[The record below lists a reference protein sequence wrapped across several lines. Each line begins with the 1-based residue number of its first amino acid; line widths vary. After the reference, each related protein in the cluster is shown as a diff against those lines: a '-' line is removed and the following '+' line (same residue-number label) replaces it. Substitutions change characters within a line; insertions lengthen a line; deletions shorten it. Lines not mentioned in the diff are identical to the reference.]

1 MSKEP
6 ESRPS
11 AQDLDALRAAGRVA
25 AAVRGFGARMIIA
38 GARPRDVCAAVE
50 DEIRRR
56 GAHPAFPTQSAR
68 NHVAAHDC
76 PAPEDDSVY
85 ERGDL
90 AKLDIGVHVD
100 GWVVDTATTVN
111 VGDVAPNRPKVE
123 AVRAALS
130 AAIAASGPG
139 VPVARISRAIETAIR
154 SFGLRPLRN
163 LCGHGV
169 GRFLVHCPPPIPNL
183 VEEPSRDVLHQ
194 GHLIALEPFATDGEG
209 VAREE
214 GAPEVFRLA
223 PEAARLNDVD
233 ADVFEAI
240 RAFRGL
246 PFSRRDLARFPPARV
261 RRALLNLRRERAVLG
276 YAPLVERSRGAV
288 AQAEHTIYVGA
299 SGIEVLTE

>member
-1 MSKEP
+1 MSREP
-6 ESRPS
+6 VSRPS
-11 AQDLDALRAAGRVA
+11 AQDLEALRAAGRVA
-25 AAVRGFGARMIIA
+25 AAVRDVGARMIAA

-100 GWVVDTATTVN
+100 GWVVDTATTVS
-111 VGDVAPNRPKVE
+111 VGDVPANRPKVE

-169 GRFLVHCPPPIPNL
+169 GRELW
-183 VEEPSRDVLHQ
+183 EEPELPNFGKPGRGVRLEA
-194 GHLIALEPFATDGEG
+194 GMTLALEPMINLGTWKVELDSADGWT
-209 VAREE
+209 VRTADRKLSAHYEE
-214 GAPEVFRLA
+214 TVLVTEAGAEIL
-223 PEAARLNDVD
+223 
-233 ADVFEAI
+233 
-240 RAFRGL
+240 
-246 PFSRRDLARFPPARV
+246 
-261 RRALLNLRRERAVLG
+261 
-276 YAPLVERSRGAV
+276 
-288 AQAEHTIYVGA
+288 TIP
-299 SGIEVLTE
+299 

>member
-1 MSKEP
+1 MSSEP
-6 ESRPS
+6 VSRPT
-11 AQDLDALRAAGRVA
+11 ARDLEALRAAGRVA
-25 AAVRGFGARMIIA
+25 AAVRDVGARMIVA
-38 GARPRDVCAAVE
+38 GVRPRDVCAAVE

-76 PAPEDDSVY
+76 PAPEDESVY

-90 AKLDIGVHVD
+90 AKLDIGDHVD
-100 GWVVDTATTVN
+100 GWVVDTATTDN
-111 VGDVAPNRPKVE
+111 VGDVPANRPKVE
-123 AVRAALS
+123 AVRTALS

-139 VPVARISRAIETAIR
+139 VPVARISLAIETAIR

-183 VEEPSRDVLHQ
+183 VEEPCRDVLQ
-194 GHLIALEPFATDGEG
+194 RGHLIALEPFATDGEG

-214 GAPEVFRLA
+214 GAPEVFRLDPNA
-223 PEAARLNDVD
+223 TVPADVD
-233 ADVFEAI
+233 PEVFKAI

-246 PFSRRDLARFPPARV
+246 PFSRRDLAGFPAARV
-261 RRALLNLRRERAVLG
+261 RRALVSLRRERAVLG
-276 YAPLVERSRGAV
+276 YAPLVERSRGTV
-288 AQAEHTIYVGA
+288 AQAEHTIYVSG
-299 SGIEVLTE
+299 SGIEILTE

>member
-1 MSKEP
+1 
-6 ESRPS
+6 
-11 AQDLDALRAAGRVA
+11 
-25 AAVRGFGARMIIA
+25 MIVA
-38 GARPRDVCAAVE
+38 GARPRDVCGAVE
-50 DEIRRR
+50 DEIRQR

-68 NHVAAHDC
+68 NHVAAHDS

-85 ERGDL
+85 AWGDL

-111 VGDVAPNRPKVE
+111 VGDVAANRPKVE

-139 VPVARISRAIETAIR
+139 VPVSRISSAIETAIR
-154 SFGLRPLRN
+154 AFGLRPLRN

-169 GRFLVHCPPPIPNL
+169 GRFSVHCPPPIPNL
-183 VEEPSRDVLHQ
+183 VEEPSHDVLRP

-214 GAPEVFRLA
+214 GTPEVFRLSPDA
-223 PEAARLNDVD
+223 TDFGGVD
-233 ADVFEAI
+233 AEVVEAI

-246 PFSRRDLARFPPARV
+246 PFSRRDLARFPAARV
-261 RRALLNLRRERAVLG
+261 RHALVELRRRRAVLG
-276 YAPLVERSRGAV
+276 YAPLVERSRGTV
-288 AQAEHTIYVGA
+288 AQAEHTIYVSA
-299 SGIEVLTE
+299 SGIEVLTL

>member
-1 MSKEP
+1 MPRGPIDPPNPNALE
-6 ESRPS
+6 
-11 AQDLDALRAAGRVA
+11 ALRAAGRVA
-25 AAVRGFGARMIIA
+25 AAVRDFGAALVVA

-56 GAHPAFPTQSAR
+56 GAHLAFPTQSAR

-76 PAPEDDSVY
+76 PAPEDESVY
-85 ERGDL
+85 ANGDL

-111 VGDVAPNRPKVE
+111 VGDVPANRPKVE

-139 VPVARISRAIETAIR
+139 VPVRQVSRAIETAIR

-169 GRFLVHCPPPIPNL
+169 GRFSVHCAPPIPNL
-183 VEEPSRDVLHQ
+183 VDEPSRDVLRP

-214 GAPEVFRLA
+214 GTPEVFRWA
-223 PEAARLNDVD
+223 PEAGDVGSVD
-233 ADVFEAI
+233 ADIVDAI
-240 RAFRGL
+240 RSFRGL
-246 PFSRRDLARFPPARV
+246 PFSRRDLARFPADRL
-261 RRALLNLRRERAVLG
+261 RRALAALRRARAILG
-276 YAPLVERSRGAV
+276 YAPLVERSRGLV
-288 AQAEHTIYVGA
+288 AQAEHTIYVGE
-299 SGIEVLTE
+299 SGIEVLTR